1 MHTAPVEIV
10 RAPTEAR
17 NSSTKDIDLL
27 PTADI
32 LRLINAED
40 ATVPRAVAEVLP
52 ELARAVDL
60 GVSVLRHGGRIHYFG
75 AGTSGRLATMDA
87 AELPPTF
94 GIARDRVVAH
104 HAGGPS
110 ALIHACEGI
119 EDDFSNGRADA
130 ATVTSA
136 DLAIGLTA
144 SGRTPYVAG
153 ALDRAREAGART
165 VLVTADPHSALAADV
180 DVHIG
185 VATGAEVIAGST
197 RMKAGTA
204 QKLILNAFSTAVM
217 VRLGYTY
224 SNLMVGVVATNAKL
238 RGRMVTILTEAT
250 GLSEEDCAEALH
262 RADGDTRIALVCL
275 LTGVDVPTA
284 AHALHAAHGS
294 VRAALRELART

>member
-1 MHTAPVEIV
+1 MRSAPIEIV
-10 RAPTEAR
+10 RVPTEAR
-17 NSSTKDIDLL
+17 NSGTNDIDLL
-27 PTADI
+27 PTVDI

-40 ATVPRAVAEVLP
+40 TTVPHAVAAVLP

-60 GVSVLRHGGRIHYFG
+60 GVAALRGGGRVHYFG

-94 GIARDRVVAH
+94 GIARDRVIAH

-110 ALIHACEGI
+110 ALVHAREGI
-119 EDDFSNGRADA
+119 EDDFACGCADA
-130 ATVTSA
+130 SGVTSA
-136 DLAIGLTA
+136 DLAVGLTA

-153 ALDRAREAGART
+153 ALHRARQAGART

-180 DVHIG
+180 DVHVG

-204 QKLILNAFSTAVM
+204 QKLVLNAFSTAVM

-250 GLSEEDCAEALH
+250 GLSEEECAEALN

-284 AHALHAAHGS
+284 ADALHAAHGS
-294 VRAALRELART
+294 VRAALRALAGP